1 MKLKGIID
9 EDFVNYKLPS
19 MYLIFPNCSFKCD
32 KENKC
37 QLCQNIGLVHE
48 PEIDISKEKVIE
60 RFLNNDLTEAIVC
73 GGLEPMDS
81 EFDLLPF
88 IDCLRRQ
95 YKCNSTIVIYTG
107 YTEEELENGKFGT
120 GIAQDTQKQYWEL
133 IKQYGNI
140 VVKFGRFRPNHEPH
154 FDEVLGVNLAS
165 NNQYAKEFK

>member
-1 MKLKGIID
+1 MTIKGIID

-19 MYLIFPNCSFKCD
+19 MYIAFNHCSFKCD
-32 KENKC
+32 KENGC
-37 QLCQNIGLVHE
+37 QLCQNASLTQKPDIS
-48 PEIDISKEKVIE
+48 ISKEKVIE

-140 VVKFGRFRPNHEPH
+140 IVKFGRFRPNQEPH